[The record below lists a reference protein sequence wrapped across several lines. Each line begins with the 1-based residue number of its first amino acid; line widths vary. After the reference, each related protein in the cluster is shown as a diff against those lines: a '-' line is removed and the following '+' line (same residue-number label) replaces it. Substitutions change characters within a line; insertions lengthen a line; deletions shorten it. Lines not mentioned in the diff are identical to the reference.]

1 MSGSK
6 LGRIVVFAAAAG
18 MSVFMLTSCGRFSK
32 DDNIVYNAIEE
43 YDSGNYASALEQLEK
58 ADTEKFKAMKPE
70 NYYYYLGE
78 TYFKLGNYEKSLN
91 AHLHALKIKPTL
103 FKSRVT
109 AGVCYS
115 KLGMTDDALKTY
127 EKALEYDPQNADS
140 VGLYVSLGSLY
151 ISKDKPYTAIDYLE
165 KATAIYP
172 EQPAAHAYLAIAY
185 AMAYEYEKSDE
196 QLVLASGYGYDRI
209 DEIQDR
215 INIVKGSQEE
225 KAETENT
232 NA

>member
-1 MSGSK
+1 MSESK
-6 LGRIVVFAAAAG
+6 LGRIVLAAAAAG
-18 MSVFMLTSCGRFSK
+18 MSALMLTSCGQYSK
-32 DDNIVYNAIEE
+32 DDNIVYSAIEE
-43 YDSGNYASALEQLEK
+43 YDSGDYESALEQLQT
-58 ADTEKFKAMKPE
+58 ADVEKFKAMKPE

-78 TYFKLGNYEKSLN
+78 TYFKLGDYEESLN

-115 KLGMTDDALKTY
+115 KLGKMDDALKTY

-151 ISKDKPYTAIDYLE
+151 ISQNKPYTAIDYLE
-165 KATAIYP
+165 KASAIYP

-185 AMAYEYEKSDE
+185 AMAYEYDKSDE
-196 QLVLASGYGYDRI
+196 QLILASGYGYDRV
-209 DEIQDR
+209 DEIQER
-215 INIVKGSQEE
+215 INEVRESQ
-225 KAETENT
+225 K
-232 NA
+232 